1 MKEAEMAH
9 LEGLGGTNGEGQE
22 CDAIMARRG
31 MNSDRLELVDGHRLL
46 GRGIPRHWAGGGKEP
61 ELVEELERGR
71 CAQDGRL
78 RCALPVA
85 GGAVCRGREARAEGA
100 GGAGGGGGAMGPGEP
115 MEPREQR
122 EPTEPRKLKEPWGG
136 GRDGK
141 KKMAASQ
148 RLVGPFA
155 VDERLA
161 QRGPTEPT
169 EPRGPGATTFHVT
182 SAKLTICASGRTLVP
197 ADEIADIRW
206 PPLARQTPGGSDRH
220 DRAELAPRARFNRA
234 VGERCFCHSRQ
245 KTRYDV
251 RSRGAFTNVPGSWAA
266 SP

>member
-1 MKEAEMAH
+1 MQRRQEEEPQTRSGEAAAAAR
-9 LEGLGGTNGEGQE
+9 TNGEGQE

-31 MNSDRLELVDGHRLL
+31 ARSRWLAGPFAVGER
-46 GRGIPRHWAGGGKEP
+46 REPREP
-61 ELVEELERGR
+61 GE
-71 CAQDGRL
+71 Q
-78 RCALPVA
+78 
-85 GGAVCRGREARAEGA
+85 
-100 GGAGGGGGAMGPGEP
+100 GGGGAMGPGEP

-122 EPTEPRKLKEPWGG
+122 EPTEPRKLKEPRGG

-169 EPRGPGATTFHVT
+169 EPRGPGAATFHVT
-182 SAKLTICASGRTLVP
+182 SSKLTICASGRTLVP